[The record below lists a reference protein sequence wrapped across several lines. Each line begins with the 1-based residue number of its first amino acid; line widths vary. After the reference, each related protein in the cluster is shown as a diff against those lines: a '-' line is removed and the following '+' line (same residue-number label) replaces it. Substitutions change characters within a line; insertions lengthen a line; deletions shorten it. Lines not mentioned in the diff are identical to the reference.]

1 VSNAARAPLD
11 VRLAVVAVA
20 AWTTV
25 ALLLADS
32 VGVIVRVCG
41 VTALVAVVAAARR
54 HRWVLAAAVGV
65 TAGAA
70 ATAVHVAALHSGPV
84 ARLAPGRPTV
94 DVQLK
99 LVRDPVS
106 VRSHTGRRLV
116 VADATVSAVRR
127 PGDAWRPDRAPV
139 VVFAIDSRW
148 LGLLPGQRMV
158 VSGRLAPPKSG
169 DVVAAVLVVAGPP
182 RLLGRPPPWQ
192 RVAGSVRDGLRDAC
206 LGLPGDE
213 RGLVPGLVLGDVS
226 QMPLSLTSAFRVT
239 GLAHLTA
246 VSGANIAILL
256 GTVLSAVRWTGLGR
270 HSRAVICGAALLGF
284 VVLVRPSPSV
294 LRAAVMGAVVLVAGV
309 TGRRSRALPA
319 VSAAVLGLVVV
330 DPFLA
335 RSPGFA
341 MSVLATAAIVT
352 VAPAWTARLSR
363 SMPQPIAAAVAVPAA
378 AQLACTPVI
387 VATFG
392 QLTPYAVLANLL
404 AAPAVA
410 PATLAGIGSALLAV
424 PLSALA
430 SSLAWLAGLPAAWL
444 VLVART
450 GARLPGAGLTWP
462 TGLRGLALLA
472 ALIAGLAVAAWAVS
486 RWLRRA
492 ILGRCPV

>member
-1 VSNAARAPLD
+1 MPLD
-11 VRLAVVAVA
+11 LRLAVVAAA
-20 AWTTV
+20 AWIGA
-25 ALLLADS
+25 ALLLPAPA
-32 VGVIVRVCG
+32 GVIVRAAIV
-41 VTALVAVVAAARR
+41 AASVAVVTAVRR
-54 HRWVLAAAVGV
+54 RRWLLAAAVGL

-70 ATAVHVAALHSGPV
+70 ATAVHVGVLHTGPV
-84 ARLAPGRPTV
+84 ARLAPDRPTV
-94 DVQLK
+94 DVRLK
-99 LVRDPVS
+99 LVRDPVA

-116 VADATVSAVRR
+116 VAEATVTAVRR
-127 PGDAWRPDRAPV
+127 PGDAWRADRAPV
-139 VVFAIDSRW
+139 VVFAVSSQW
-148 LGLLPGQRMV
+148 LGLLPGQWV
-158 VSGRLAPPKSG
+158 TTSGRLATPRPG
-169 DVVAAVLVVAGPP
+169 DTVAAVLVVAQAP
-182 RLLGRPPPWQ
+182 RLLGRPRLWQ
-192 RVAGSVRDGLRDAC
+192 RAAGAVRDGLRAAC
-206 LGLPGDE
+206 LPLPADE

-226 QMPLSLTSAFRVT
+226 QMPAELTSAFRVT

-270 HSRAVICGAALLGF
+270 HGRALVCAAALVGF
-284 VVLVRPSPSV
+284 VVLARPSPSV
-294 LRAAVMGAVVLVAGV
+294 LRAAVMGAVVLLAGV
-309 TGRRSRALPA
+309 TGRRGRALPA
-319 VSAAVLGLVVV
+319 VSAAVLALVVV

-352 VAPAWTARLSR
+352 VAPGWTGRLSR
-363 SMPQPIAAAVAVPAA
+363 TLPQPLAAAIAVPVA

-410 PATLAGIGSALLAV
+410 PATLAGIGCALAAPAV
-424 PLSALA
+424 PALA
-430 SSLAWLAGLPAAWL
+430 SAMAWVAGLPAAWL

-462 TGLRGLALLA
+462 TGARGLAMLGVVT
-472 ALIAGLAVAAWAVS
+472 AGLTVAAWAAS
-486 RWLRRA
+486 RWVRRA